1 MIPNRHPAAITG
13 VPAADIEHA
22 ARTLWESR
30 PVAFYAWSGLEQ
42 HSNTTQT
49 IRAINQLY
57 ALIGDFD
64 AAGGNVLFAGVPSN
78 RVDGT
83 EPGKSNASTL
93 MSISLWNRCLAR
105 TPPTD
110 AAGPRRTQLTPAALG
125 PSGATRWPRT
135 QLRTRD

>member
-1 MIPNRHPAAITG
+1 MSAAG
-13 VPAADIEHA
+13 IERT

-78 RVDGT
+78 RVDGA
-83 EPGKSNASTL
+83 ELLAPEQRAKALGAQRPLGPGRVRVRHRRGPL
-93 MSISLWNRCLAR
+93 HR
-105 TPPTD
+105 
-110 AAGPRRTQLTPAALG
+110 GPRRRSVPGHAG
-125 PSGATRWPRT
+125 W
-135 QLRTRD
+135 